1 MCVLDTD
8 SVPECR
14 AASCS
19 AQDLYFGKDDGDRIR
34 PKVTENE
41 AKEARAIVI
50 KARPRAFAF
59 AFVAFGSFGNLTDVT
74 CLEYS

>member
-50 KARPRAFAF
+50 KARPRVFAL

>member
-1 MCVLDTD
+1 MHVLDTD
-8 SVPECR
+8 SVPEGCR
-14 AASCS
+14 AASSCS

-50 KARPRAFAF
+50 KARLRMFAL
-59 AFVAFGSFGNLTDVT
+59 AFVAFGNLTSRDM
-74 CLEYS
+74 S